1 MSLALRTFSLV
12 LATTTLAGCL
22 GLAPGVTVPAGGRET
37 GRAFLIGE
45 QPEAKGYGLYSY
57 LLFGT
62 PPTEATRDQIQ
73 IPFAGRFG
81 WRGAEQEVAV
91 QTVPFCLRL
100 FPDEK
105 GPSGFAP
112 SWRHRDPRC
121 EPLAACQSHGCQDET
136 KSSKCEAH
144 HSPFAWPRGSV
155 LLVMPL
161 GFRVPLFQ
169 LLAPCFITGMRGE
182 QLRDPPPAPPGEFFH
197 PFPKDDCL
205 LGVVAGLCHQEQ
217 ALMVRLGLMHPAEW
231 EDVRGLRGEPHCD
244 QNDPA
249 FIGTDACFLQ
259 LAFHCGEGQGPLELF
274 VHPLCRVS
282 GEGMDDLMR

>member
-12 LATTTLAGCL
+12 LATMTLAGCQ
-22 GLAPGVTVPAGGRET
+22 GLAPGVTVPPGGRET

-62 PPTEATRDQIQ
+62 PPTEATRERYLNLI
-73 IPFAGRFG
+73 AGRFG

-112 SWRHRDPRC
+112 SCRHRDPRRQP
-121 EPLAACQSHGCQDET
+121 EAACQRRGCQDQT

-144 HSPFAWPRGSV
+144 HSIFA
-155 LLVMPL
+155 
-161 GFRVPLFQ
+161 
-169 LLAPCFITGMRGE
+169 
-182 QLRDPPPAPPGEFFH
+182 
-197 PFPKDDCL
+197 
-205 LGVVAGLCHQEQ
+205 
-217 ALMVRLGLMHPAEW
+217 
-231 EDVRGLRGEPHCD
+231 
-244 QNDPA
+244 
-249 FIGTDACFLQ
+249 
-259 LAFHCGEGQGPLELF
+259 
-274 VHPLCRVS
+274 
-282 GEGMDDLMR
+282 